1 MQAASAASKVVVVD
15 ASVLINFLIIERLD
29 LLETRPG
36 LRFVL
41 PQEVDAEIRRPEQ
54 RRQLD
59 KAPAFRSLSIEPST
73 EPAEIALA
81 AALRLVLDRGESA
94 CLAMAQHR
102 GWSVACDERGRF
114 SRLAEERL
122 GPGRHLN
129 TSGLLVRSIR
139 EGHLNVSRA
148 DELKAIL
155 EANRFRMP
163 LRSFAEVI

>member
-1 MQAASAASKVVVVD
+1 
-15 ASVLINFLIIERLD
+15 
-29 LLETRPG
+29 
-36 LRFVL
+36 
-41 PQEVDAEIRRPEQ
+41 
-54 RRQLD
+54 
-59 KAPAFRSLSIEPST
+59 
-73 EPAEIALA
+73 
-81 AALRLVLDRGESA
+81 
-94 CLAMAQHR
+94 MAQHR

>member
-81 AALRLVLDRGESA
+81 AALRLRQGV
-94 CLAMAQHR
+94 
-102 GWSVACDERGRF
+102 
-114 SRLAEERL
+114 RL
-122 GPGRHLN
+122 GNRPRH
-129 TSGLLVRSIR
+129 GPA
-139 EGHLNVSRA
+139 SRVVC
-148 DELKAIL
+148 
-155 EANRFRMP
+155 R
-163 LRSFAEVI
+163 LR